1 MKPTTVSASIDEDKL
16 LSKYQKKMWDA
27 TNYIYWSIT
36 SILIGLFIVEFF
48 IFSSLW
54 KSTFL
59 FKLVLIFIGFV
70 SHTLVKR
77 NQKLFQILCLSYLIL
92 FSAYCFTIINI
103 ESGPVVTFYFLLL
116 TLLVTGA
123 NYFALWET
131 LYSFVEV
138 FLISALFLV
147 IIGIDDYLVF
157 SEKMTLGGYAFF
169 SFMYLSAFVPNARKK
184 NYLLYLERD
193 EKKQAVLNELV
204 SQYNNISLKLNELEQ
219 SQKIDKDRE
228 KLLRHDLKNKIHNI
242 IGLAQIIDGE
252 NLNDEEKSYMALL
265 KDVSND
271 LLKYADS
278 IYKKNED
285 KFDNPLTII
294 LESVNPVSVISKA
307 LIGVQNKA
315 KEKNILL
322 KAEKITKDDFI
333 MADFLILSNVLQN
346 MLNYMIIWSEN
357 NSEIIIS
364 SGSNENNTYIEIF
377 GPSANISAKSLNAM
391 FKPLESFQFNS
402 SFEAPKGLGLQ
413 IAKNMVDKMSGY
425 FKYRTELNGG
435 VVFII
440 EFKTLKK

>member
-1 MKPTTVSASIDEDKL
+1 MPFFPSCFYPLSFPTPA
-16 LSKYQKKMWDA
+16 
-27 TNYIYWSIT
+27 
-36 SILIGLFIVEFF
+36 
-48 IFSSLW
+48 
-54 KSTFL
+54 
-59 FKLVLIFIGFV
+59 
-70 SHTLVKR
+70 
-77 NQKLFQILCLSYLIL
+77 
-92 FSAYCFTIINI
+92 
-103 ESGPVVTFYFLLL
+103 
-116 TLLVTGA
+116 
-123 NYFALWET
+123 
-131 LYSFVEV
+131 
-138 FLISALFLV
+138 
-147 IIGIDDYLVF
+147 
-157 SEKMTLGGYAFF
+157 
-169 SFMYLSAFVPNARKK
+169 KK
-184 NYLLYLERD
+184 NYMLYLERD

-204 SQYNNISLKLNELEQ
+204 SQYNYTSLKLNELEQ

-278 IYKKNED
+278 IYKQNED
-285 KFDNPLTII
+285 KFDSPLTII
-294 LESVNPVSVISKA
+294 LESVNPLSVISKA

-315 KEKNILL
+315 KEKNIIV
-322 KAEKITKDDFI
+322 KAEKIHKDDFI

-364 SGSNENNTYIEIF
+364 SGRNENNTFIEIF
-377 GPSANISAKSLNAM
+377 GPSADISAKSLNAM

-413 IAKNMVDKMSGY
+413 IAKNMIDKMSGY

-435 VVFII
+435 VVFIV